1 MDPNTGIPPNS
12 PSATIVLIHG
22 LWMTPLSWEHWKS
35 RYEAAGYTVLAPPW
49 PGVDGSVQALRSD
62 PSPLAILD
70 AATIIDHYDR
80 IIRALDAPPIIMG
93 HSFGG
98 AFTQVLLDRGL
109 GAAGVGIDAAG
120 TKGVLRLPVSTL
132 RSSAHVL
139 VNPFNL
145 HKAVPFGR
153 KQFRY
158 AFGNTMTEA
167 ESDAAWERYAIP
179 AAAHV
184 LFEGAMANVNP
195 GSAFTVDYH
204 RSARAP
210 LLFIAG
216 GRDHVVPASVN
227 RSNVKK
233 YAHSGGVVALKEF
246 PGRSHFTV
254 GENGWEEVAD
264 YALSW
269 AAEQAATHRGAA
281 PHPE

>member
-1 MDPNTGIPPNS
+1 MVTSTDS
-12 PSATIVLIHG
+12 PSASRAGTIVLIHG
-22 LWMTPLSWEHWKS
+22 LWMTPLSWEHWVA
-35 RYEAAGYTVLAPPW
+35 RYEAAGYTVIAPAW
-49 PGVDGSVQALRSD
+49 PGVDGDVEAVRRD
-62 PSPLAILD
+62 PSPLAGLK

-80 IIRALDAPPIIMG
+80 IIRALDSPPIIMG

-109 GAAGVGIDAAG
+109 GVAGVGIDSAI
-120 TKGVLRLPVSTL
+120 TKGVLSLPLSTL

-139 VNPFNL
+139 ANPLNL
-145 HKAVPFGR
+145 NKAVPFGR

-158 AFGNTMTEA
+158 AFGNTLTEA

-184 LFEGAMANVNP
+184 LFEGAAANVLP
-195 GSAFTVDYH
+195 GSAFTVNYR
-204 RSARAP
+204 RSGRAP

-216 GRDHVVPASVN
+216 GRDHVVPASAN
-227 RSNVKK
+227 RSNARK
-233 YAHSGGVVALKEF
+233 YEPASGLVALHEF

-264 YALSW
+264 YALTW
-269 AAEQAATHRGAA
+269 ATEHAATPRSDISDVA
-281 PHPE
+281 